1 MPKREELSPYC
12 KHYPLLWLD
21 PLLEALHIHICYIGK
36 KNGHFSIR
44 VNDLLLKKKM
54 KKKRTKATTLHSTEP
69 SPPGQ
74 SIMEPTEPPPPHWC
88 IMEPTEPSAPHQHCH
103 RLRSHLTLSLF
114 CSLGRTKSNFYQII
128 IPYGLQTI
136 YPRIMYNS
144 YGHQLQLC
152 WFIYII
158 YNASE

>member
-1 MPKREELSPYC
+1 MPKREETSPYC

-44 VNDLLLKKKM
+44 VNDLLLKKKK

-103 RLRSHLTLSLF
+103 RAPKVPFNSLSLF
-114 CSLGRTKSNFYQII
+114 RSLAHTESNNYSIRSSNNLSMYYVWLVWTSTSI
-128 IPYGLQTI
+128 MLI
-136 YPRIMYNS
+136 YL
-144 YGHQLQLC
+144 HHL
-152 WFIYII
+152 
-158 YNASE
+158 